1 MPYHFFL
8 IIFLYMELIS
18 DVKALIPLLPIL
30 DIADKNLEFWEK
42 DGQFLVG
49 IKEKS
54 VSIDPFQNDVIPP
67 EPQMLPKDIDSWRS
81 LGKNCDGRLIKKFS
95 IDKIP
100 YEVHLKEVPITT
112 SLEFGSLSETAGF
125 FEIRLYRDGLFM
137 AQNSIPRPIEP
148 CNIILL
154 DIDGFEGQEIL
165 IVWNYLTDIK
175 GMIAYSIPDM
185 VK

>member
-1 MPYHFFL
+1 MPYHFL
-8 IIFLYMELIS
+8 IIIFLYMQLICE
-18 DVKALIPLLPIL
+18 VKALVPLLPIL

-49 IKEKS
+49 IKEKLI
-54 VSIDPFQNDVIPP
+54 SIDPFQNDVIPP
-67 EPQMLPKDIDSWRS
+67 VPQSLPTDLDSWNS
-81 LGKNCDGRLIKKFS
+81 LGKNCDGRLIKTFA

-100 YEVHLKEVPITT
+100 YEVHLKEVPIQDN
-112 SLEFGSLSETAGF
+112 LEFGSLSKTSGF

-148 CNIILL
+148 CKIVLL

-165 IVWNYLTDIK
+165 IIWNYLTDIK